1 YILVN
6 TSTANRFH
14 HKGSSIMASA
24 LTGPIAAFNESLTSI
39 FFQFIEE
46 SVWNVG
52 SWSGPLID
60 GFVAPK
66 ITP

>member
-1 YILVN
+1 
-6 TSTANRFH
+6 
-14 HKGSSIMASA
+14 MASA
-24 LTGPIAAFNESLTSI
+24 LIGPIAAFNESLTSI